1 MDVISGTIREFVYR
15 RAGVPSGFVIDGGME
30 IHFSSLHALG
40 AAPLLLLG
48 ARLEIRGVARSGSS
62 GEPHLDAV
70 SITNLDC
77 HRSVNLHELPS
88 STESGTPLRETAP
101 PVESASLIPTLPD
114 GATPPSQPSLARSPK
129 KSPAQR
135 PSPKRS
141 SARGARSR
149 ASNQQEG
156 AARAIQIAYDGFHRT
171 QALVAFLAILEF
183 HEQALGPMLL
193 EAKHTYE
200 QACSNYLH
208 NEFAVAA
215 EFAAASAD
223 LLRSVEVVISRVFRS
238 EPTYPRLVAPPEGYG
253 TEPEA
258 VEKVQLD
265 FSRVRRLVARIHWL
279 LENGTLPQ
287 EHKEQIRKIATC
299 SGMFYEQGRRLLA
312 NGDEVEASY
321 LASAAEAVAHS
332 AEHVCKQNYIAHS
345 PMSQLASSSSQS

>member
-1 MDVISGTIREFVYR
+1 MEVINGTIREFVYTG
-15 RAGVPSGFVIDGGME
+15 AGVPSGFVIDGGME
-30 IHFSSLHALG
+30 VHFSPMRALD

-48 ARLEIRGVARSGSS
+48 ACLEIRGVARRGSS

-70 SITNLDC
+70 RITSHDG
-77 HRSVNLHELPS
+77 HRSVDLQELPS
-88 STESGTPLRETAP
+88 STESGTPFRETAP
-101 PVESASLIPTLPD
+101 PVESTSLIPTLPD
-114 GATPPSQPSLARSPK
+114 CATPPIQPSPTRLPK
-129 KSPAQR
+129 KSPAHR

-141 SARGARSR
+141 SARGAPSR
-149 ASNQQEG
+149 ASNPQV
-156 AARAIQIAYDGFHRT
+156 AAAHAIQIAYDGFHRT

-208 NEFAVAA
+208 NEFAVA
-215 EFAAASAD
+215 SAD

-238 EPTYPRLVAPPEGYG
+238 DPTYPRLVAPPEGYG

-287 EHKEQIRKIATC
+287 EHKDQIRKIATW

-312 NGDEVEASY
+312 NGAVVEASC

-332 AEHVCKQNYIAHS
+332 AEHVCKQDYIAHT
-345 PMSQLASSSSQS
+345 PMSQSSSSRS